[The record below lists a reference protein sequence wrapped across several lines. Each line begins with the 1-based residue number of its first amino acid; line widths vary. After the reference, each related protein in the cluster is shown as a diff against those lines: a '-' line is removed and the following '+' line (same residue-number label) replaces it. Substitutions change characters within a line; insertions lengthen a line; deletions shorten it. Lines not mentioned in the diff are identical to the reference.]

1 MLRSCAEMFSLTSS
15 SSLREEGA
23 GGGDSCAV
31 IAMEVRCSEGCVTPD
46 RPDCFADS
54 KSDDPGVGG
63 DGIAE
68 GERDFLDAEGLE
80 REASQVVGSSGAGS
94 TASLAAVF
102 AAPTAVRRPSDAG
115 WRKGFSACPA
125 VVGGGGA
132 EDGAAEKMYS
142 EFATERN
149 AMGSGSSSKRL
160 HGRSWRVGV
169 LPSDR
174 RVVARRDKG
183 M

>member
-1 MLRSCAEMFSLTSS
+1 M
-15 SSLREEGA
+15 
-23 GGGDSCAV
+23 
-31 IAMEVRCSEGCVTPD
+31 TPD

-63 DGIAE
+63 GGIAE
-68 GERDFLDAEGLE
+68 GEHDFSDVEGFE
-80 REASQVVGSSGAGS
+80 REASQVVASSGAGA
-94 TASLAAVF
+94 TAALAAVL

-115 WRKGFSACPA
+115 WRKRFLASPA

-132 EDGAAEKMYS
+132 EDGTAEKMCS

-160 HGRSWRVGV
+160 HGRSWRAGV
-169 LPSDR
+169 LPPAR
-174 RVVARRDKG
+174 RVGARRDKG